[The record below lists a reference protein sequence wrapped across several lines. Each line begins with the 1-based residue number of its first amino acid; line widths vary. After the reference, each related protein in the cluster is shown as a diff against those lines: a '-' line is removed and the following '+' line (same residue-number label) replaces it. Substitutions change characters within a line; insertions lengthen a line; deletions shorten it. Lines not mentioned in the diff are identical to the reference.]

1 MMASPAPMCSTSR
14 MEPAVLQKEN
24 ERLKALLAET
34 QAALAES
41 EEARHRLEII
51 VGQLNR
57 EKFGAKSEKLRPD
70 QYHLPLEDVEVAQGI
85 LDAALEKAAA
95 IIKGKRDGAAR
106 SSNRNGGQLPAHLP
120 RVERIIE
127 PRSTLCPCGCGEM
140 AKIGEDVSQRLDAI
154 PAQLRVLVTRRP
166 KYACRR
172 CSAAVVQASAPEH
185 VVPSG
190 LPTEALI
197 AQIIVAKFG
206 DHLPFYRQ
214 AEIYARQGIQ
224 LDRAT
229 LGNWAGR
236 ACFHLKPIADR
247 MRAHLAA
254 ADRLFMDETTAPVLD
269 PGRGRTRKGFFWAI
283 ACDDRGFGS
292 TGPPIV
298 LFRYAPGRSGEH
310 AERFLHGFR
319 GRFLQ
324 CDGYEGYDRL
334 KRIERPQ
341 GPWVLVHCW
350 SHLRRRFVKLV
361 RNTKSPIAEAAVR
374 QIATLYAVDAM
385 VRGASPAVRLAAR
398 KEHSAPIVAALKL
411 WFEKQLSVISSG
423 SRLAEDIRYGL
434 AHWEGLTRFLDD
446 GRLELDTNPVE
457 NAIRPIC
464 LTRKNA
470 LFAGHEV
477 GAENWALLSSIVAT
491 CRLNDVNPVDYLA
504 ETLTAIINGHPQSR
518 INDLMPWRFR
528 NTSTPAP

>member
-1 MMASPAPMCSTSR
+1 VLEKHMDI
-14 MEPAVLQKEN
+14 AVLRDEN
-24 ERLKALLAET
+24 ERLKGQLAQT

-41 EEARHRLEII
+41 EEARRRLESIL
-51 VGQLNR
+51 VDMRR

-70 QYHLPLEDVEVAQGI
+70 QYHLPLEDVEVAQGV
-85 LDAALEKAAA
+85 LDAAQEKAAA
-95 IIKGKRDGAAR
+95 IIKGKSDGAACPP
-106 SSNRNGGQLPAHLP
+106 NRNRGQLPSHLP

-127 PRSTLCPCGCGEM
+127 PKSTLCPCGCGEM
-140 AKIGEDVSQRLDAI
+140 AKIGEDVSERLDVI

-172 CSAAVVQASAPEH
+172 CSEAVTQAHAPEH
-185 VVPSG
+185 VVPGG

-197 AQIIVAKFG
+197 AQIIVSKFG

-214 AEIYARQGIQ
+214 SEIYARQGIH

-229 LGNWAGR
+229 LGNWTGR
-236 ACFHLKPIADR
+236 ACFHLKPIADH
-247 MRAHLAA
+247 MCAHLSA

-269 PGRGRTRKGFFWAI
+269 PGRGQTKKGFFWAI
-283 ACDDRGFGS
+283 AADDRGYGG
-292 TGPPIV
+292 TGPPVV

-310 AERFLHGFR
+310 AERFLKGYR

-334 KRIERPQ
+334 TRIERPQ

-374 QIATLYAVDAM
+374 QIATLYAVEAT
-385 VRGASPAVRLAAR
+385 VRGASPQVRLAAR
-398 KEHSAPIVAALKL
+398 REHSAPIIAALKP
-411 WFEKQLSVISSG
+411 WFEKQLSMISSG

-434 AHWEGLTRFLDD
+434 AHWVGLTRFLDD

-457 NAIRPIC
+457 NAIRPVC

-470 LFAGHEV
+470 LFAGHEI
-477 GAENWALLSSIVAT
+477 GAENWAQLSSIVAT
-491 CRLNDVNPVDYLA
+491 CRLNDVNPVAYLA
-504 ETLTAIINGHPQSR
+504 ETLTAIINGHPQSQ
-518 INDLMPWRFR
+518 IEDLMPWRFR
-528 NTSTPAP
+528 KTSSPSP